1 MSFVTVKVT
10 SVMVVVE
17 GGGGGAGQ
25 WGSGSNVVGG
35 GY

>member
-10 SVMVVVE
+10 SVMLVVE
-17 GGGGGAGQ
+17 GGGAGAGQ